1 MPVKKTQKEL
11 QNKSSIRYA
20 YMNDDATE
28 GKVQE
33 VIMMPSTLETIDYAF
48 YDFVNEKLNLS
59 TTSNE
64 GFKKVPIIWASTE
77 RAYQI
82 KNLKEVHDSEETLI
96 LPLITIERK
105 TTVKEPNKRGLP
117 WANIMPENDE
127 KGGTITIARHLNQ
140 EKTSQF
146 QNNLANRKLG
156 PGKVGSSMHATNKRN
171 MTASKNVYETIT
183 IPLPTWITV
192 TYEVSLRTE
201 YQQQMNDLVQPW
213 VTISGNSTMPPRIER
228 DNHKFEVFLEGDY
241 TNNSNTNN
249 LEMDQRNYETT
260 ITARVLGYLIGEGP
274 NQERPKIVKRQNAV
288 EFRMARERVVV
299 GDIPENIDSRGFYR
313 E

>member
-20 YMNDDATE
+20 YMNNDATE
-28 GKVQE
+28 GGVQE
-33 VIMMPSTLETIDYAF
+33 IIMMPSTLETIDYAF

-59 TTSNE
+59 TTTNE

-82 KNLKEVHDSEETLI
+82 KNLKDVHDAEETLI
-96 LPLITIERK
+96 LPLITVERK
-105 TTVKEPNKRGLP
+105 TVVKEPNKRGLP

-127 KGGTITIARHLNQ
+127 KGGSITIARRLNQ

-156 PGKVGSSMHATNKRN
+156 PGKVASSMHATNKRN